1 MKGNV
6 RDLEVE
12 IAEQENRRA
21 TSLVLETNEKIG
33 EMIDTVKAGV
43 ATKKAELRSLEEEM
57 AEQENR
63 AINLLKE
70 KISDVGADVKV
81 LNERMDRVE
90 ESVARTEADM
100 ATDKLKAVEI
110 PKIIVDPN
118 SKRRYERGR
127 FLGKGGFAKCYELKD
142 LTTGDVTAG
151 KIVQKSLLTKSYHKE
166 WMAQEIRLHKA
177 VSHPHVVQ
185 LYSVFEDPN
194 FVYIVLELC
203 RFVCLFVFG
212 WLYNLLFVCLTPT
225 FCLHCH

>member
-1 MKGNV
+1 MLLKPTKGNV

-43 ATKKAELRSLEEEM
+43 VTNKTELRSLEEEM
-57 AEQENR
+57 AEQEKS

-81 LNERMDRVE
+81 LNERLDRVE

-100 ATDKLKAVEI
+100 AMEKLKAVEI
-110 PKIIVDPN
+110 PKILVDPN

-127 FLGKGGFAKCYELKD
+127 FLGK
-142 LTTGDVTAG
+142 V
-151 KIVQKSLLTKSYHKE
+151 SLS
-166 WMAQEIRLHKA
+166 
-177 VSHPHVVQ
+177 
-185 LYSVFEDPN
+185 
-194 FVYIVLELC
+194 
-203 RFVCLFVFG
+203 
-212 WLYNLLFVCLTPT
+212 
-225 FCLHCH
+225 

>member
-1 MKGNV
+1 MIY
-6 RDLEVE
+6 LEVE

-33 EMIDTVKAGV
+33 EMIDTVKVGG

-63 AINLLKE
+63 AINLPNK
-70 KISDVGADVKV
+70 KISDLGADVKV

-110 PKIIVDPN
+110 PRILVDPN

-127 FLGKGGFAKCYELKD
+127 FLGK
-142 LTTGDVTAG
+142 V
-151 KIVQKSLLTKSYHKE
+151 SLS
-166 WMAQEIRLHKA
+166 
-177 VSHPHVVQ
+177 
-185 LYSVFEDPN
+185 
-194 FVYIVLELC
+194 
-203 RFVCLFVFG
+203 
-212 WLYNLLFVCLTPT
+212 
-225 FCLHCH
+225 

>member
-33 EMIDTVKAGV
+33 EMMDTVKVGV

-81 LNERMDRVE
+81 LNERLDRVE

-110 PKIIVDPN
+110 PRILVDPN

-127 FLGKGGFAKCYELKD
+127 FLGK
-142 LTTGDVTAG
+142 V
-151 KIVQKSLLTKSYHKE
+151 SLS
-166 WMAQEIRLHKA
+166 
-177 VSHPHVVQ
+177 
-185 LYSVFEDPN
+185 
-194 FVYIVLELC
+194 
-203 RFVCLFVFG
+203 
-212 WLYNLLFVCLTPT
+212 
-225 FCLHCH
+225 

>member
-1 MKGNV
+1 MKDNV

-33 EMIDTVKAGV
+33 EMMDTVKAGV

-81 LNERMDRVE
+81 LNERLDRVE
-90 ESVARTEADM
+90 ESVPRTEADM

-110 PKIIVDPN
+110 PKILVDPN

-127 FLGKGGFAKCYELKD
+127 FLGK
-142 LTTGDVTAG
+142 V
-151 KIVQKSLLTKSYHKE
+151 SLS
-166 WMAQEIRLHKA
+166 
-177 VSHPHVVQ
+177 
-185 LYSVFEDPN
+185 
-194 FVYIVLELC
+194 
-203 RFVCLFVFG
+203 
-212 WLYNLLFVCLTPT
+212 
-225 FCLHCH
+225 

>member
-33 EMIDTVKAGV
+33 EMMDTVKAGV

-63 AINLLKE
+63 AINLNE
-70 KISDVGADVKV
+70 IISDVGADVKV
-81 LNERMDRVE
+81 LNERLDRVE
-90 ESVARTEADM
+90 ESVPRTEADM

-110 PKIIVDPN
+110 PRILVDPN

-127 FLGKGGFAKCYELKD
+127 FLGK
-142 LTTGDVTAG
+142 V
-151 KIVQKSLLTKSYHKE
+151 SLS
-166 WMAQEIRLHKA
+166 
-177 VSHPHVVQ
+177 
-185 LYSVFEDPN
+185 
-194 FVYIVLELC
+194 
-203 RFVCLFVFG
+203 
-212 WLYNLLFVCLTPT
+212 
-225 FCLHCH
+225 